1 MGMKLML
8 DSYGEPINVRV
19 KDVDTVKAKPKLS
32 KNALRKHKR
41 YGVPITFVDSY
52 KEDKK
57 LTAVAKGKGI
67 LSEYYNFF
75 DSHIPCMN
83 PRTHLIK
90 MGY

>member
-1 MGMKLML
+1 MEIK
-8 DSYGEPINVRV
+8 I
-19 KDVDTVKAKPKLS
+19 S
-32 KNALRKHKR
+32 KNALRKHRK
-41 YGVPITFVDSY
+41 YGVPITYVDCY

-75 DSHIPCMN
+75 DSHICCMN